1 MQMGREEDIREE
13 NRKIREL
20 RFVVDLA
27 MNIIMQTP
35 VTIIEASQLVEGVK
49 RVASN
54 LFPGKEELFE
64 LIYRPRFQRAIA
76 EKFRGN

>member
-1 MQMGREEDIREE
+1 MGREEDIREE

-20 RFVVDLA
+20 RFVVDLT
-27 MNIIMQTP
+27 MSVIMQTN
-35 VTIIEASQLVEGVK
+35 VTMLEASQLVEGVK
-49 RVASN
+49 GVASR

-76 EKFRGN
+76 EKFRSN